1 MGKSETE
8 GKKNG
13 SHILLLRAR
22 RDTGTDS
29 PFVIGSQLIASF
41 LSLSLLAPSLFT
53 RTEIPRSK
61 ISSICREGIPTITI
75 VSPSFK
81 LKTSREDVVSLFFF
95 FSFYLT
101 DSKKRV

>member
-22 RDTGTDS
+22 RDIGTDS

-41 LSLSLLAPSLFT
+41 LSL
-53 RTEIPRSK
+53 
-61 ISSICREGIPTITI
+61 
-75 VSPSFK
+75 
-81 LKTSREDVVSLFFF
+81 
-95 FSFYLT
+95 
-101 DSKKRV
+101 

>member
-41 LSLSLLAPSLFT
+41 LSL
-53 RTEIPRSK
+53 
-61 ISSICREGIPTITI
+61 
-75 VSPSFK
+75 
-81 LKTSREDVVSLFFF
+81 
-95 FSFYLT
+95 
-101 DSKKRV
+101 